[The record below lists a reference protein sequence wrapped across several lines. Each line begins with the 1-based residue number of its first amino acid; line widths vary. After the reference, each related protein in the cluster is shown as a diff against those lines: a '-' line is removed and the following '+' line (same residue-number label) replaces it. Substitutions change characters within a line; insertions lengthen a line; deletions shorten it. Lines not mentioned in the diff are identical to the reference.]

1 MGKIHNVFYLEDRF
15 SSTFG
20 RYLQLAQQ
28 ASGQT
33 LTAKAAAQIYSV
45 SVQTEAANMAQ
56 AAQMASVQQ
65 QTAVQAAAA
74 SSQQTAAVH
83 TQAAEEVIR
92 TQQQLS
98 TAQQEAATAVT
109 RHSEALKSAEASAR
123 NYQSVLGSTERQVI
137 KANARF
143 DALYEQEQALI
154 AAGEQTTAAFKKL
167 DAQLDKQG
175 ASVRFLEA
183 QQAALAQ
190 QYANAAAAVQR
201 ESAVLAETQAAQS
214 QAAQA
219 ANAAASAAQELAS
232 AQTHAAET
240 AGQAESAAKRA
251 SNANREFEDSS
262 GLAAKAA
269 NSLTQELKKLV
280 GGYLG
285 IQTLKKAADLS
296 DAPGSTR

>member
-1 MGKIHNVFYLEDRF
+1 MSRMGKIHNVFSLEDRF

-33 LTAKAAAQIYSV
+33 LTAKAAAQSYSV

-123 NYQSVLGSTERQVI
+123 NYQSVLGSIERQVI

-167 DAQLDKQG
+167 VL
-175 ASVRFLEA
+175 SSINRCRVRFLEPA
-183 QQAALAQ
+183 GGAG
-190 QYANAAAAVQR
+190 
-201 ESAVLAETQAAQS
+201 SAVCQRGGCCPAGICCSCRDPIRAIAGRSGGERSSICRAGAGIRTDPRS
-214 QAAQA
+214 R
-219 ANAAASAAQELAS
+219 NRLAS
-232 AQTHAAET
+232 
-240 AGQAESAAKRA
+240 RIC
-251 SNANREFEDSS
+251 R
-262 GLAAKAA
+262 
-269 NSLTQELKKLV
+269 
-280 GGYLG
+280 
-285 IQTLKKAADLS
+285 
-296 DAPGSTR
+296 